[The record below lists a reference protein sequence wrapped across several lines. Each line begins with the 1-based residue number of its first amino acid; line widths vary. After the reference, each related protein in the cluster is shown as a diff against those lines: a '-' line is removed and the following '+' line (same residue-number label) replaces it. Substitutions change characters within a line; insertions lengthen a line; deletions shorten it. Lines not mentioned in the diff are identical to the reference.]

1 MEVEVHEI
9 GRSKSK
15 VIVIDDFLTNAQDAV
30 DAAAALPAFPPE
42 GRTAYPGRRHQI
54 GPGDKASSYVMDILK
69 TAGPLIQSHYNADN
83 FRVLEASYSLVT
95 IPPEK
100 MSPRQRVP
108 HYDWDD
114 PDYLAIMLHLHRVPH
129 TGTSF
134 YRHVASD
141 LEHVSK
147 ETVPELRKLVQAE
160 LAEYNSTPISS
171 GWQSNTHYEKIFQV
185 EGHFNRLVIYQGRL
199 MHSAYFSPDFTY
211 SDDPRTGRLTAN
223 VFIQTTKGSG

>member
-15 VIVIDDFLTNAQDAV
+15 VIIIDDFLTSAQDAV

-54 GPGDKASSYVMDILK
+54 GPGDKASSCVMDILK
-69 TAGPLIQSHYNADN
+69 TAGPLIQSHYNADD

-129 TGTSF
+129 TGTAF

-141 LEHVSK
+141 LEQVRHD
-147 ETVPELRKLVQAE
+147 TVTEFRKQAQAE
-160 LAEYNSTPISS
+160 LSNPVST
-171 GWQSNTHYEKIFQV
+171 GATLNTHYEQIFQV
-185 EGHFNRLVIYQGRL
+185 EGCFNRLVIYPGCL
-199 MHSAYFSPDFTY
+199 LHSGYFPPDFSY
-211 SDDPRTGRLTAN
+211 SCDPRTGRLTAN
-223 VFIQTTKGSG
+223 VFILTARGSG